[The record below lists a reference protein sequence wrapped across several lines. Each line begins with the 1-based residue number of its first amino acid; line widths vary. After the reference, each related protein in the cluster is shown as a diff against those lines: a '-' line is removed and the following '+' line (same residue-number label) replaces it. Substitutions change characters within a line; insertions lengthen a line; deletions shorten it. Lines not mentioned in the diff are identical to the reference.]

1 MSESSPRLSAPAPLD
16 PMEPLEPLEP
26 LVPQWPVGHG
36 VQALCS
42 TRTAGVS
49 SAPWDS
55 LNLGDH
61 VSDDPVAVAANRRIY
76 AARLGVRPVFMR
88 QVHGTEVVEL
98 DATTPDGIE
107 ADACF
112 TRQRGVACTVLVADC
127 LPILLADT
135 HAGVVAAAHAGWR
148 GLVGAGGQGVLE
160 AVMRPLDIGH
170 TYAWLG
176 PCIGPGAF
184 EVGLIVKTAYEA
196 HDSACARF
204 FRPKSSGKWLADL
217 PGLARHRLLGL
228 GLTPDRIHGNDG
240 GAAWCTVTQ
249 GSQFFSHRRDR
260 VSGRFAASIW
270 LA

>member
-1 MSESSPRLSAPAPLD
+1 MSEPSPRLSALA
-16 PMEPLEPLEP
+16 P
-26 LVPQWPVGHG
+26 LVPQWPAGPG

-42 TRTAGVS
+42 TRTGGVS

-61 VSDDPVAVAANRRIY
+61 VNDDPVAVAANRRTY
-76 AARLGVRPVFMR
+76 AARLAVRPVFMR
-88 QVHGTEVVEL
+88 QVHGTEVAEL
-98 DATTPDGIE
+98 DAATPDGIE

-135 HAGVVAAAHAGWR
+135 RAGVVAAAHAGWR
-148 GLVGAGGQGVLE
+148 GLVGTGGQGVLE
-160 AVMRPLDIGH
+160 AVMRPLDLAH
-170 TYAWLG
+170 TRVWLG
-176 PCIGPGAF
+176 PCIGPDAF
-184 EVGLIVKTAYEA
+184 EVGQIVKTAYEA
-196 HDSACARF
+196 HDSDRARF
-204 FRPKSSGKWLADL
+204 FKPKSPDKWLADL

-228 GLTPDRIHGNDG
+228 GLAPDRIHGNDG
-240 GAAWCTVTQ
+240 SAAWCTVTQ
-249 GSQFFSHRRDR
+249 RSQFFSHRRDR